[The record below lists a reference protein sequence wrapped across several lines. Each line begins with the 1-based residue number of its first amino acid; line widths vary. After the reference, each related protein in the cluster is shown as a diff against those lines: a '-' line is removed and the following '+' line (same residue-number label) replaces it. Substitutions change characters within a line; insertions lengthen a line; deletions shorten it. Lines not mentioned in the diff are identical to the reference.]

1 MSGKIRFQD
10 PDLYLVSE
18 VLKDCAKLRDYI
30 RRVQT
35 RISSMEEPLNSAVYG
50 YADRELEKISGY
62 VGDIGGKISK
72 YIFNKT
78 KGSME

>member
-1 MSGKIRFQD
+1 
-10 PDLYLVSE
+10 
-18 VLKDCAKLRDYI
+18 
-30 RRVQT
+30 
-35 RISSMEEPLNSAVYG
+35 MEEPLNSAVYG